1 MTRILDGINSPADLK
16 PLSVEQLKQLAQ
28 EIRDE
33 IELVTHQTGGHLGS
47 ALGVVELTLALHRV
61 FDLSDDRLIWDVSHQ
76 VYPHKLVTGRR
87 DRFRTLRQ
95 FGGLSGFAC
104 PAESPYDVYMFGHAG
119 TAVSTALGVLCGDQ
133 HRGRERK
140 VVAVVGDGSM
150 TCGVAYEGLNNAGG
164 LKKNLLVI
172 LNDNRWSISQTVGA
186 LATYLDKIRTAPL
199 YREAKQE
206 LKSLIEKLPLVGA
219 PMERVLQTVAHGVK
233 HTIHGVNIFEELGFD
248 YFGPVDGHDLV
259 AVEKALRQVKDIQK
273 PVLLHVLTEKG
284 HGHPGAETDS
294 QRAHAAKVGAA
305 PAMKLA
311 SPAAPGS
318 SAEGSGKIEAPKP
331 PAPTKTWTQVFA
343 ESAIELARMDKRVL
357 ALNAAMP
364 EGTGLAKF
372 QKEFPDRYYD
382 AGICEQHAIAFAS
395 GLALAG
401 NRPIAAIYSTFLQR
415 AFDQIM
421 HEVCLNKNPVLFCL
435 DRGGI
440 AGDDGPTHHGVFDI
454 AYLRPFPNL
463 CVAAPKDGHELFR
476 MMEWALKQDI
486 SVALRYPRSS
496 VPDGEAVMFSK
507 EIRLGEAEW
516 VREGKQ
522 GAILAYGALV
532 YPSLEAARRLAEKGL
547 DLAVVNARFA
557 KPVDEDAVQRLC
569 AGQPFVLT
577 VEDHQLLGGFGSAVL
592 EAAQTCGADA
602 RKIARI
608 GIPDRFIEHGT
619 RAKLLEMLGLDAA
632 GIARSAV
639 KCAERAGVIT
649 KPIAL

>member
-1 MTRILDGINSPADLK
+1 MARILDGINSPADLK
-16 PLSVEQLKQLAQ
+16 PLSLEQLKQVAQ

-61 FDLSDDRLIWDVSHQ
+61 FDFANDRLIWDVSHQ

-87 DRFRTLRQ
+87 ERFRTLRQ

-104 PAESPYDVYMFGHAG
+104 PAESPQDVYMFGHAG
-119 TAVSTALGVLCGDQ
+119 TAVSTALGVLAGDQ
-133 HRGRERK
+133 HQGRERK

-164 LKKNLLVI
+164 MKKPLLVI

-186 LATYLDKIRTAPL
+186 LAKYLDKIRAAPI

-206 LKSLIEKLPLVGA
+206 LKSLIEKLPFVGM
-219 PMERVLQTVAHGVK
+219 PMERVLETVAHGVK

-248 YFGPVDGHDLV
+248 YFGPVDGHDLE
-259 AVEKALRQVKDIQK
+259 AVEKALRQVRDIRK

-294 QRAHAAKVGAA
+294 QRAHAAKIGAA
-305 PAMKLA
+305 PALKLA
-311 SPAAPGS
+311 NPAQP
-318 SAEGSGKIEAPKP
+318 SASVEASGKIEPSKP

-343 ESAIELARMDKRVL
+343 ESAIELARQDKRVL

-364 EGTGLAKF
+364 EGTGLSKF
-372 QKEFPDRYYD
+372 QKEYPDRYYD

-421 HEVCLNKNPVLFCL
+421 HEVCLNRNPVLFCL

-454 AYLRPFPNL
+454 AYIRPFPNIA
-463 CVAAPKDGHELFR
+463 VAAPKDGHELFR
-476 MMEWALKQDI
+476 MMEWALKQDL
-486 SVALRYPRSS
+486 SVALRYPRSN
-496 VPDGEAVMFSK
+496 VPDGETVLFGK

-522 GAILAYGALV
+522 GAILAYGAMV
-532 YPSLEAARRLAEKGL
+532 YPALDAARRLAEKGL

-569 AGQPFVLT
+569 GEQPFVLT

-608 GIPDRFIEHGT
+608 GIPDRFIEHGS
-619 RAKLLEMLGLDAA
+619 RPKLLEMLGLDAT
-632 GIARSAV
+632 GIARSAA

-649 KPIAL
+649 KPISI